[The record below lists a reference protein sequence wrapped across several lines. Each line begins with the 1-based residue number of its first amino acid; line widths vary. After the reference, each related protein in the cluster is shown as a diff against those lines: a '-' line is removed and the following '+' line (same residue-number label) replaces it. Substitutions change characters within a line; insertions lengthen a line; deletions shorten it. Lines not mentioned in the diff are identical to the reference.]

1 MVKSEILINIRG
13 NNVSFY
19 QKQGQYELMTLD
31 GLNVFACS
39 DITQDVPV
47 LLERFAD
54 KLNLES
60 AASISAIVHSI
71 DGSAIIQKVIN
82 SIREKTS
89 CSNCAELDYLRAIS
103 NVISDLKSEESLE
116 VDYFGINYGAK
127 NYKAVNGVVQD
138 SPFNL
143 LAFTVSDRLLVE
155 HIDH

>member
-127 NYKAVNGVVQD
+127 NYKAVNGVIQD
-138 SPFNL
+138 GPFNL